1 MRRALCF
8 PFHFTLNSRVPCNF
22 MIGKWKGTTGT
33 SSHLTLVLHFI
44 PVLFALIWT
53 QWKRR
58 EARFKLMKQKQNQW
72 RERTWGERNTIK
84 ELNETNTHFVFPTF
98 ASFHLLFYCVRSSF
112 FSHIIPSFLCSLCL
126 IKWRKGKEKGTKD
139 ARFFHLNKTQMKQ
152 TKRARVVPSP
162 FCFPFH
168 LIRAFPY
175 N

>member
-8 PFHFTLNSRVPCNF
+8 PFHFTLNSRVPCNLI
-22 MIGKWKGTTGT
+22 IGKWKGTTGT

-98 ASFHLLFYCVRSSF
+98 VSFHLLFYCVRSLWCFVQLNHASTHYLRYIIFNWTETHTTGKKEERQAFVPHFQYSF
-112 FSHIIPSFLCSLCL
+112 VPFTL
-126 IKWRKGKEKGTKD
+126 IKHKE
-139 ARFFHLNKTQMKQ
+139 RM
-152 TKRARVVPSP
+152 V
-162 FCFPFH
+162 
-168 LIRAFPY
+168 
-175 N
+175 

>member
-8 PFHFTLNSRVPCNF
+8 PFHFTLNSRVPCNL

-98 ASFHLLFYCVRSSF
+98 VSFHLLFYCVRSLW
-112 FSHIIPSFLCSLCL
+112 SFLFPFVSM
-126 IKWRKGKEKGTKD
+126 KRKRKREQREKEKPQPKD
-139 ARFFHLNKTQMKQ
+139 QIKEKRKRIELN
-152 TKRARVVPSP
+152 
-162 FCFPFH
+162 
-168 LIRAFPY
+168 
-175 N
+175 

>member
-8 PFHFTLNSRVPCNF
+8 PFHFTLNSRVPCNLI
-22 MIGKWKGTTGT
+22 IGKWKGTTGT

-98 ASFHLLFYCVRSSF
+98 VSFHLLFYCVRSLWSFLFPFVSMKRKRKREQREKEKPQPLFCSF
-112 FSHIIPSFLCSLCL
+112 FSLLASLRC
-126 IKWRKGKEKGTKD
+126 IESENKGSK
-139 ARFFHLNKTQMKQ
+139 
-152 TKRARVVPSP
+152 
-162 FCFPFH
+162 
-168 LIRAFPY
+168 IRE
-175 N
+175 